1 MNNEFEPSDARTALN
16 SQMLTDFH
24 IFASTGEQTFTV
36 QQPGL
41 TEGREF
47 ASLFEATQ
55 HLRRGQLENGGWVVI
70 HDEEGHLNRIPLW
83 LAT

>member
-1 MNNEFEPSDARTALN
+1 MIA
-16 SQMLTDFH
+16 DFH
-24 IFASTGEQTFTV
+24 IFASTGELRFTV

-55 HLRRGQLENGGWVVI
+55 HLRHEQPENGGWVVI
-70 HDEEGHLNRIPLW
+70 HDEEGHLNRIPLR